1 MVGRRV
7 ALGTGEEIQMAKD
20 CWCAQQTVP
29 FPINM
34 FSNVTSMYISP
45 TSNLFC
51 GLGLGVSRLKG
62 GRQSG
67 SAEDYRDY
75 ACGNT

>member
-1 MVGRRV
+1 
-7 ALGTGEEIQMAKD
+7 
-20 CWCAQQTVP
+20 
-29 FPINM
+29 
-34 FSNVTSMYISP
+34 MYISP

-51 GLGLGVSRLKG
+51 DLGLGVSRLKG